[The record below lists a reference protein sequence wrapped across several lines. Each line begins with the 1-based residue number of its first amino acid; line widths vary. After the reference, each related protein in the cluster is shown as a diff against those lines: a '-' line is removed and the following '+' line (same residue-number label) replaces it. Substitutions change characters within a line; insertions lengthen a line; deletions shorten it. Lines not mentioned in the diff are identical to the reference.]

1 MTPEQLHNI
10 GKALYGERSFVDRFA
25 NALEVNP
32 RTVQRWLSGQN
43 DMPEWLPERCAGV
56 IADHIREL
64 ERLMSH
70 CV

>member
-10 GKALYGERSFVDRFA
+10 GKALYGERSLDRFA
-25 NALEVNP
+25 YALEVNP

-43 DMPEWLPERCAGV
+43 EIPEWLPERCAG
-56 IADHIREL
+56 IIDARIKEL
-64 ERLMSH
+64 EHLLIH

>member
-1 MTPEQLHNI
+1 MTPTQLHDI
-10 GKALYGERSFVDRFA
+10 GKALFGERSLDRFA
-25 NALEVNP
+25 YALEVNP

-43 DMPEWLPERCAGV
+43 DMPEWLPERCAGI

-64 ERLMSH
+64 ERLLIH

>member
-10 GKALYGERSFVDRFA
+10 GKALYGERSLDRFA
-25 NALEVNP
+25 YALEVNP

-43 DMPEWLPERCAGV
+43 EMPEWLPERCAGV
-56 IADHIREL
+56 IDARIKEL
-64 ERLMSH
+64 ERLASH

>member
-25 NALEVNP
+25 YALEVNP

-56 IADHIREL
+56 IDARIKEL
-64 ERLMSH
+64 ERLASH